1 MVSHFGAGWLGF
13 EGLPDE
19 VAGVARTA
27 IQAGYGVAEAGTVP
41 GPWPPSGD
49 TERQL
54 ATAPPA
60 GRRRNPAHP
69 ASGPAS
75 QRART
80 RWLDRKEAPMSSSQ
94 HFSVGTIG
102 AGTLAQAIA
111 GHAVAA
117 GHHVIFSNSRGP
129 ESLEP
134 LASRFGAN
142 ASAGTVAE
150 AARADIVIL
159 AVGWEQVPA
168 AVKDVPDWN
177 GRIVIDATN
186 QWQDFSRGIAADLGD
201 QTGSERNA
209 ALMPGARVVKAFNA
223 LYGRITAQNPRRT
236 DGRLVAFLAGDDAD
250 AKATVSAFADSM
262 GFAPVDLGG
271 LHDAGRLM
279 QVGGGPLS
287 GLHVVKLE

>member
-1 MVSHFGAGWLGF
+1 
-13 EGLPDE
+13 
-19 VAGVARTA
+19 
-27 IQAGYGVAEAGTVP
+27 
-41 GPWPPSGD
+41 
-49 TERQL
+49 
-54 ATAPPA
+54 
-60 GRRRNPAHP
+60 
-69 ASGPAS
+69 
-75 QRART
+75 
-80 RWLDRKEAPMSSSQ
+80 MSSSQ

-102 AGTLAQAIA
+102 AGTLAQVIA

-117 GHHVIFSNSRGP
+117 GHRVIFSNSRGP

-236 DGRLVAFLAGDDAD
+236 DGRLVVFLAGDGAD

>member
-1 MVSHFGAGWLGF
+1 
-13 EGLPDE
+13 
-19 VAGVARTA
+19 
-27 IQAGYGVAEAGTVP
+27 
-41 GPWPPSGD
+41 
-49 TERQL
+49 
-54 ATAPPA
+54 
-60 GRRRNPAHP
+60 
-69 ASGPAS
+69 
-75 QRART
+75 
-80 RWLDRKEAPMSSSQ
+80 MSSSQ

-129 ESLEP
+129 EPLEP
-134 LASRFGAN
+134 LAVRFGAN

-177 GRIVIDATN
+177 GRIVIDAD
-186 QWQDFSRGIAADLGD
+186 QPVAGLSRGIAADLGD
-201 QTGSERNA
+201 RPAASAMPPSCPARASSKRSTRSTAGS
-209 ALMPGARVVKAFNA
+209 
-223 LYGRITAQNPRRT
+223 PRRT
-236 DGRLVAFLAGDDAD
+236 PAVPMAASSPSCGDDAG

>member
-1 MVSHFGAGWLGF
+1 
-13 EGLPDE
+13 
-19 VAGVARTA
+19 
-27 IQAGYGVAEAGTVP
+27 
-41 GPWPPSGD
+41 
-49 TERQL
+49 
-54 ATAPPA
+54 
-60 GRRRNPAHP
+60 
-69 ASGPAS
+69 
-75 QRART
+75 
-80 RWLDRKEAPMSSSQ
+80 MSSNQ

-102 AGTLAQAIA
+102 AGTLAQVIA

-129 ESLEP
+129 KSLEP

-168 AVKDVPDWN
+168 AVKDVPGWN

-287 GLHVVKLE
+287 GLHVIKLE

>member
-1 MVSHFGAGWLGF
+1 
-13 EGLPDE
+13 
-19 VAGVARTA
+19 
-27 IQAGYGVAEAGTVP
+27 
-41 GPWPPSGD
+41 
-49 TERQL
+49 
-54 ATAPPA
+54 
-60 GRRRNPAHP
+60 
-69 ASGPAS
+69 
-75 QRART
+75 
-80 RWLDRKEAPMSSSQ
+80 MSSSQ

-102 AGTLAQAIA
+102 AGTLAQVIA

-129 ESLEP
+129 EPLEP
-134 LASRFGAN
+134 LAVRFGAN

-236 DGRLVAFLAGDDAD
+236 DGRLVAFLAGDDAG

-262 GFAPVDLGG
+262 GFAPVDL
-271 LHDAGRLM
+271 DAAQAAADR
-279 QVGGGPLS
+279 PR
-287 GLHVVKLE
+287 VVKRAIFKYNARGKVDRKTYQATIDIAILTPDLTSDNEP

>member
-1 MVSHFGAGWLGF
+1 
-13 EGLPDE
+13 
-19 VAGVARTA
+19 
-27 IQAGYGVAEAGTVP
+27 
-41 GPWPPSGD
+41 
-49 TERQL
+49 
-54 ATAPPA
+54 
-60 GRRRNPAHP
+60 
-69 ASGPAS
+69 
-75 QRART
+75 
-80 RWLDRKEAPMSSSQ
+80 MSSSQ

-117 GHHVIFSNSRGP
+117 GHRVIFSNSRGP

-134 LASRFGAN
+134 LTSRFGAN

-186 QWQDFSRGIAADLGD
+186 QWQDSSRGIAADLGD

-209 ALMPGARVVKAFNA
+209 ALMPGARVDIPRHLQVIPATETARTGAA
-223 LYGRITAQNPRRT
+223 LGSRRPWPAVRHSPGAPAGRQRRRAGGGAGLRLLPRRDPT
-236 DGRLVAFLAGDDAD
+236 G
-250 AKATVSAFADSM
+250 
-262 GFAPVDLGG
+262 
-271 LHDAGRLM
+271 
-279 QVGGGPLS
+279 
-287 GLHVVKLE
+287 